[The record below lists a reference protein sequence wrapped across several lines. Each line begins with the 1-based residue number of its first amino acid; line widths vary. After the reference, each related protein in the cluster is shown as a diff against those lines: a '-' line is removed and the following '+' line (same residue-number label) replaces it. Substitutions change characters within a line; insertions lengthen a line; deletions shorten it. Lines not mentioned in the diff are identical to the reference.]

1 MELERLL
8 RNGAYDMVNDENGS
22 KTKEFNEEDIDSL
35 LARRSTTV
43 KTTSASTPGAA
54 DGSKST
60 FSTASFVPS
69 NNSKQG
75 DIDYD
80 DPGKIASAAAGGA
93 SHSIHK

>member
-8 RNGAYDMVNDENGS
+8 RNGAYDVVNDENGS

-43 KTTSASTPGAA
+43 KTGPTPGAV

-69 NNSKQG
+69 NNAKQG

-80 DPGKIASAAAGGA
+80 DPGEKQVLGFRVQGSGFRV
-93 SHSIHK
+93 